1 MNRRLS
7 HNRKHTTSVLTGK
20 LRWRGRVLEQEW
32 QYTET
37 ETDEIACESRISC
50 VTFKWYPVPEFIQQ

>member
-1 MNRRLS
+1 MYS
-7 HNRKHTTSVLTGK
+7 EFTGG

-37 ETDEIACESRISC
+37 ETDEIAGETRVIGI
-50 VTFKWYPVPEFIQQ
+50 TKRWHPVQEYVER